1 MTSLMMSPE
10 GDNSDVRVA
19 TVMSLVA
26 IFGKSDSSTHSSNAQ
41 ESERLEKP
49 PWLQAGE
56 RGRHRSVVCLM
67 CPLRCFAMP
76 IVPSH
81 SCMLMILQNG
91 FY

>member
-41 ESERLEKP
+41 ESERLQKP

-56 RGRHRSVVCLM
+56 RGKMHPHTDAHVSDLLHRHRSV
-67 CPLRCFAMP
+67 
-76 IVPSH
+76 
-81 SCMLMILQNG
+81 
-91 FY
+91 